1 MPIIEESDQIAK
13 DETQYYD
20 MLYNFSKVIV
30 KANDMALNGDS
41 MEKIAKKLQRLAPA
55 YLLLC
60 KTDTVKAGKKPE
72 RKPKRDIS
80 PESEPL
86 KEQPE
91 QLPSNFMNEENGWG
105 LCPVCRK
112 KMIKVTS
119 TTRLIDFPA
128 YCKPCKAE
136 YIVSWWNVDNKDI
149 AYQRYV
155 NDKHYIDRRNIR
167 NEGIKGNGV
176 KHFMRTRT
184 SSTERVALEL

>member
-41 MEKIAKKLQRLAPA
+41 MEKIAEKLQKSAEA
-55 YLLLC
+55 FLLLC
-60 KTDTVKAGKKPE
+60 KTDSVEAKKGQKPGRKREHAPE
-72 RKPKRDIS
+72 P
-80 PESEPL
+80 P

-91 QLPSNFMNEENGWG
+91 PLPSNFMKEENGWG
-105 LCPVCRK
+105 ICPVCRK